1 VERGPY
7 LNDPDRPPPRFRD
20 PPVVGTLLLRGNLC
34 AWQAS
39 LVGHAVSCGGNL
51 FVGQAFQPAAGL
63 RAGLGALY
71 PLLSAQPN
79 AVPCRGGPA
88 CRPPVEHAAKI
99 AMPVSPWSAQ
109 SCVPHRPL
117 CGACRQ
123 ACHAGGHAG
132 RAIQSRTV
140 REFQRRPART
150 TARSTSGRRRKVEQ
164 AGRLATP
171 AALCRWLAPDL
182 PPPCC
187 TAASSCGPGSLYEAG
202 SSHGPALLCG
212 AGCFHR
218 AGRFLW
224 GGHSCLRPAFLSA
237 FTRRPS
243 SSPVARPRTSVAL
256 GLIRDFS
263 AGALPR
269 LAA

>member
-1 VERGPY
+1 MCLESLTRGA
-7 LNDPDRPPPRFRD
+7 
-20 PPVVGTLLLRGNLC
+20 RGFL
-34 AWQAS
+34 WGS
-39 LVGHAVSCGGNL
+39 LFL
-51 FVGQAFQPAAGL
+51 GQAFQPAAGF

-88 CRPPVEHAAKI
+88 RRPPVEHAAKI
-99 AMPVSPWSAQ
+99 AMPASPWSAQ
-109 SCVPHRPL
+109 SCVPHR
-117 CGACRQ
+117 
-123 ACHAGGHAG
+123 
-132 RAIQSRTV
+132 QS
-140 REFQRRPART
+140 
-150 TARSTSGRRRKVEQ
+150 
-164 AGRLATP
+164 
-171 AALCRWLAPDL
+171 CRWLASDL

-224 GGHSCLRPAFLSA
+224 GGHSCLRPAFLPA